1 MKRKRKRNLYHLWFC
16 FAMLL
21 FLAVPFKVKAET
33 ATTPVSISVQYGQT
47 EARTIL
53 NMINEMRTSSTD
65 AWYWKQDDTTK
76 TYCTNLQPLQYD
88 YDLEKT
94 AMQRAAEIAII
105 YSHTRPNNKDTFS
118 AFYENSVYYTYAGEN
133 IAAGY
138 GTADSVND
146 GWREDNELYAG
157 QGHRR
162 NMLNSKFN
170 CVGIGHVYYNGFHYW
185 VENFAY
191 RDKVN
196 TTPVSADN
204 TETTL
209 TIPVATSKISNF
221 NITFDKDEYSLKT
234 GESTSISVS
243 DPTISVFGHWGS
255 RFVFVTDTPD
265 LTIAD
270 STVATL
276 SGTITGISEGDT
288 TISASLYGLT
298 AHQTAAV
305 KVHNCENHWDDGKI
319 TTTPT
324 CTKTGVKQYTCT
336 ICSETKTEEIAAL
349 GHDYSSDWT
358 IDTAAA
364 CETVGSKSHHCTRCD
379 SKKDITEIPA
389 SGHSWN
395 DGAITTEPTCTD
407 EGVKTFTCNSCG
419 KTRTEEVAALGHN
432 YSSDWT
438 IDTAAT
444 CSAIGSKSHHCTR
457 CDSKKDVTEIPASGH
472 SWNDGAITTEP
483 TCTDEGV
490 KTFTC
495 NACGKT
501 RTEAIAALGHNYSS
515 DWTIDTAAVCETVGS
530 KSHHCTRCD
539 SKKDVTEIPASGH
552 SWNDGAITTEPT
564 CTDEGVKTFTC
575 NACGKTRTEA
585 VAALGHNYSSDWTID
600 TAAACET
607 VGSKS
612 HHCTRCDS
620 KKDITEIP
628 ASGKHTWN
636 NGVIT
641 KPATIAEEGVKTY
654 TCTVCGVTRTETIA
668 KLPMPTVTPVP
679 TATPTPAITSAPTVT
694 PTPSVSV
701 GTKITDKKTGNIY
714 KVTSSRSSSQTVAFI
729 GNKVKTSVTI
739 PTTIKIKGA
748 TYKVTEISTNAFK
761 NNRKLKKVVIGQNI
775 VRIGKNAFYGCKK
788 LTSITIKSSRLTL
801 KNIGKNAF
809 KNTSP
814 KATVKVPKKQKV
826 LYNQIL
832 KKRGLNKKAKVK

>member
-276 SGTITGISEGDT
+276 SGSITGISEGDT

-319 TTTPT
+319 TTPPT

-364 CETVGSKSHHCTRCD
+364 
-379 SKKDITEIPA
+379 
-389 SGHSWN
+389 
-395 DGAITTEPTCTD
+395 
-407 EGVKTFTCNSCG
+407 
-419 KTRTEEVAALGHN
+419 
-432 YSSDWT
+432 
-438 IDTAAT
+438 
-444 CSAIGSKSHHCTR
+444 
-457 CDSKKDVTEIPASGH
+457 
-472 SWNDGAITTEP
+472 
-483 TCTDEGV
+483 
-490 KTFTC
+490 
-495 NACGKT
+495 
-501 RTEAIAALGHNYSS
+501 
-515 DWTIDTAAVCETVGS
+515 CETVGS

>member
-276 SGTITGISEGDT
+276 SGSITGISEGDT

-319 TTTPT
+319 TTPPT

-349 GHDYSSDWT
+349 GHD
-358 IDTAAA
+358 
-364 CETVGSKSHHCTRCD
+364 
-379 SKKDITEIPA
+379 
-389 SGHSWN
+389 
-395 DGAITTEPTCTD
+395 
-407 EGVKTFTCNSCG
+407 
-419 KTRTEEVAALGHN
+419 
-432 YSSDWT
+432 
-438 IDTAAT
+438 
-444 CSAIGSKSHHCTR
+444 
-457 CDSKKDVTEIPASGH
+457 
-472 SWNDGAITTEP
+472 
-483 TCTDEGV
+483 
-490 KTFTC
+490 
-495 NACGKT
+495 
-501 RTEAIAALGHNYSS
+501 
-515 DWTIDTAAVCETVGS
+515 
-530 KSHHCTRCD
+530 
-539 SKKDVTEIPASGH
+539 
-552 SWNDGAITTEPT
+552 
-564 CTDEGVKTFTC
+564 
-575 NACGKTRTEA
+575 
-585 VAALGHNYSSDWTID
+585 YSSDWTID

-788 LTSITIKSSRLTL
+788 LTAITIKSSRLTL

>member
-1 MKRKRKRNLYHLWFC
+1 MKRKRNLYHLWFC

-276 SGTITGISEGDT
+276 SGSITGISEGDT

-379 SKKDITEIPA
+379 SKKD
-389 SGHSWN
+389 
-395 DGAITTEPTCTD
+395 
-407 EGVKTFTCNSCG
+407 V
-419 KTRTEEVAALGHN
+419 
-432 YSSDWT
+432 
-438 IDTAAT
+438 
-444 CSAIGSKSHHCTR
+444 
-457 CDSKKDVTEIPASGH
+457 
-472 SWNDGAITTEP
+472 
-483 TCTDEGV
+483 
-490 KTFTC
+490 
-495 NACGKT
+495 
-501 RTEAIAALGHNYSS
+501 
-515 DWTIDTAAVCETVGS
+515 
-530 KSHHCTRCD
+530 
-539 SKKDVTEIPASGH
+539 
-552 SWNDGAITTEPT
+552 
-564 CTDEGVKTFTC
+564 
-575 NACGKTRTEA
+575 
-585 VAALGHNYSSDWTID
+585 
-600 TAAACET
+600 
-607 VGSKS
+607 
-612 HHCTRCDS
+612 
-620 KKDITEIP
+620 TEIP

-636 NGVIT
+636 NGIIT

>member
-276 SGTITGISEGDT
+276 SGSITGISEGDT

-319 TTTPT
+319 TTPPT

-364 CETVGSKSHHCTRCD
+364 
-379 SKKDITEIPA
+379 
-389 SGHSWN
+389 
-395 DGAITTEPTCTD
+395 
-407 EGVKTFTCNSCG
+407 
-419 KTRTEEVAALGHN
+419 
-432 YSSDWT
+432 
-438 IDTAAT
+438 
-444 CSAIGSKSHHCTR
+444 
-457 CDSKKDVTEIPASGH
+457 
-472 SWNDGAITTEP
+472 
-483 TCTDEGV
+483 
-490 KTFTC
+490 
-495 NACGKT
+495 
-501 RTEAIAALGHNYSS
+501 
-515 DWTIDTAAVCETVGS
+515 CETVGS

-600 TAAACET
+600 TAAVCET

-620 KKDITEIP
+620 KIDVTEIP

-668 KLPMPTVTPVP
+668 KLPMPTATPVP

-739 PTTIKIKGA
+739 PATIKIKGA

-761 NNRKLKKVVIGQNI
+761 NSRKLKKVVIGQNI
-775 VRIGKNAFYGCKK
+775 VKIGKNAFYGCKK

-809 KNTSP
+809 KNTIP
-814 KATVKVPKKQKV
+814 KATVKVPKKQKA

-832 KKRGLNKKAKVK
+832 KKRGLNKKAKIK

>member
-221 NITFDKDEYSLKT
+221 HITFDKDEYSLKT

-243 DPTISVFGHWGS
+243 DPAISVFGHWGS

-276 SGTITGISEGDT
+276 SGSITGISEGDT

-319 TTTPT
+319 TTAPT

-389 SGHSWN
+389 SG
-395 DGAITTEPTCTD
+395 
-407 EGVKTFTCNSCG
+407 
-419 KTRTEEVAALGHN
+419 
-432 YSSDWT
+432 
-438 IDTAAT
+438 
-444 CSAIGSKSHHCTR
+444 
-457 CDSKKDVTEIPASGH
+457 
-472 SWNDGAITTEP
+472 
-483 TCTDEGV
+483 
-490 KTFTC
+490 
-495 NACGKT
+495 
-501 RTEAIAALGHNYSS
+501 
-515 DWTIDTAAVCETVGS
+515 
-530 KSHHCTRCD
+530 
-539 SKKDVTEIPASGH
+539 
-552 SWNDGAITTEPT
+552 
-564 CTDEGVKTFTC
+564 
-575 NACGKTRTEA
+575 
-585 VAALGHNYSSDWTID
+585 
-600 TAAACET
+600 
-607 VGSKS
+607 
-612 HHCTRCDS
+612 
-620 KKDITEIP
+620 
-628 ASGKHTWN
+628 KHTWN

-654 TCTVCGVTRTETIA
+654 TCTICGVTRTETIA

-729 GNKVKTSVTI
+729 GNKVKTSVII

-814 KATVKVPKKQKV
+814 KATVKVPKKQKA

>member
-1 MKRKRKRNLYHLWFC
+1 MKRKRNLYHLWFC

-162 NMLNSKFN
+162 NMLSSKFN

-234 GESTSISVS
+234 GESASISVS
-243 DPTISVFGHWGS
+243 DPAISVFGHWGS

-276 SGTITGISEGDT
+276 SGSITGISEGDT

-319 TTTPT
+319 TTPPT

-389 SGHSWN
+389 
-395 DGAITTEPTCTD
+395 P
-407 EGVKTFTCNSCG
+407 
-419 KTRTEEVAALGHN
+419 
-432 YSSDWT
+432 
-438 IDTAAT
+438 
-444 CSAIGSKSHHCTR
+444 
-457 CDSKKDVTEIPASGH
+457 
-472 SWNDGAITTEP
+472 
-483 TCTDEGV
+483 
-490 KTFTC
+490 
-495 NACGKT
+495 
-501 RTEAIAALGHNYSS
+501 
-515 DWTIDTAAVCETVGS
+515 
-530 KSHHCTRCD
+530 
-539 SKKDVTEIPASGH
+539 
-552 SWNDGAITTEPT
+552 
-564 CTDEGVKTFTC
+564 
-575 NACGKTRTEA
+575 
-585 VAALGHNYSSDWTID
+585 
-600 TAAACET
+600 
-607 VGSKS
+607 
-612 HHCTRCDS
+612 
-620 KKDITEIP
+620 
-628 ASGKHTWN
+628 GKHTWN

-729 GNKVKTSVTI
+729 GNKVKTSVII

-814 KATVKVPKKQKV
+814 KATVKVPKKQKA

>member
-243 DPTISVFGHWGS
+243 DPAISVFGHWGS

-276 SGTITGISEGDT
+276 SGSITGISEGDT

-319 TTTPT
+319 TTPPT

-379 SKKDITEIPA
+379 SKKD
-389 SGHSWN
+389 
-395 DGAITTEPTCTD
+395 
-407 EGVKTFTCNSCG
+407 V
-419 KTRTEEVAALGHN
+419 
-432 YSSDWT
+432 
-438 IDTAAT
+438 
-444 CSAIGSKSHHCTR
+444 
-457 CDSKKDVTEIPASGH
+457 
-472 SWNDGAITTEP
+472 
-483 TCTDEGV
+483 
-490 KTFTC
+490 
-495 NACGKT
+495 
-501 RTEAIAALGHNYSS
+501 
-515 DWTIDTAAVCETVGS
+515 
-530 KSHHCTRCD
+530 
-539 SKKDVTEIPASGH
+539 
-552 SWNDGAITTEPT
+552 
-564 CTDEGVKTFTC
+564 
-575 NACGKTRTEA
+575 
-585 VAALGHNYSSDWTID
+585 
-600 TAAACET
+600 
-607 VGSKS
+607 
-612 HHCTRCDS
+612 
-620 KKDITEIP
+620 TEIP

-654 TCTVCGVTRTETIA
+654 TCTICGVTRTETIA

-729 GNKVKTSVTI
+729 GNKVKTSVII

-814 KATVKVPKKQKV
+814 KATVRVPKKQKA

>member
-1 MKRKRKRNLYHLWFC
+1 MKRKRNLYHLWFC
-16 FAMLL
+16 FAVLL

-243 DPTISVFGHWGS
+243 DPAISVFGHWGS

-319 TTTPT
+319 TTPPT

-379 SKKDITEIPA
+379 SKKDVTEIPA
-389 SGHSWN
+389 SGHFWN
-395 DGAITTEPTCTD
+395 DGAITTKPTCTD
-407 EGVKTFTCNSCG
+407 EGVKTFTCNS
-419 KTRTEEVAALGHN
+419 
-432 YSSDWT
+432 
-438 IDTAAT
+438 
-444 CSAIGSKSHHCTR
+444 
-457 CDSKKDVTEIPASGH
+457 
-472 SWNDGAITTEP
+472 
-483 TCTDEGV
+483 
-490 KTFTC
+490 
-495 NACGKT
+495 
-501 RTEAIAALGHNYSS
+501 
-515 DWTIDTAAVCETVGS
+515 
-530 KSHHCTRCD
+530 
-539 SKKDVTEIPASGH
+539 
-552 SWNDGAITTEPT
+552 
-564 CTDEGVKTFTC
+564 
-575 NACGKTRTEA
+575 CGKTRTEA

-600 TAAACET
+600 TAATCSAI
-607 VGSKS
+607 GSKS

-641 KPATIAEEGVKTY
+641 KPATIAEEGIKTY

-668 KLPMPTVTPVP
+668 KLPMPTATPVP

-701 GTKITDKKTGNIY
+701 GTKIVDKKTGSIY
-714 KVTSSRSSSQTVAFI
+714 KVTSSSSSSRTVAFV
-729 GNKVKTSVTI
+729 GNKVKASVTI
-739 PTTIKIKGA
+739 PTSIKIKGA
-748 TYKVTEISTNAFK
+748 TYKVTEISASAFK

-775 VRIGKNAFYGCKK
+775 VKIGKNAFYGCKN

-809 KNTSP
+809 KNTSQ
-814 KATVKVPKKQKV
+814 KATVKVPKKQKA

>member
-1 MKRKRKRNLYHLWFC
+1 MKRKRNLYHLWFC

-243 DPTISVFGHWGS
+243 DPAISVFGHWGS

-276 SGTITGISEGDT
+276 SGSITGISEGDT

-319 TTTPT
+319 TTPPT

-364 CETVGSKSHHCTRCD
+364 
-379 SKKDITEIPA
+379 
-389 SGHSWN
+389 
-395 DGAITTEPTCTD
+395 
-407 EGVKTFTCNSCG
+407 
-419 KTRTEEVAALGHN
+419 
-432 YSSDWT
+432 
-438 IDTAAT
+438 
-444 CSAIGSKSHHCTR
+444 
-457 CDSKKDVTEIPASGH
+457 
-472 SWNDGAITTEP
+472 
-483 TCTDEGV
+483 
-490 KTFTC
+490 
-495 NACGKT
+495 
-501 RTEAIAALGHNYSS
+501 
-515 DWTIDTAAVCETVGS
+515 CETVGS

-714 KVTSSRSSSQTVAFI
+714 KVTSSRPSSQTVAFI

-814 KATVKVPKKQKV
+814 KATVKVPKKQKA

>member
-1 MKRKRKRNLYHLWFC
+1 MKRKRNLYHLWFC

-276 SGTITGISEGDT
+276 SGSITGISEGDT

-349 GHDYSSDWT
+349 GHD
-358 IDTAAA
+358 
-364 CETVGSKSHHCTRCD
+364 
-379 SKKDITEIPA
+379 
-389 SGHSWN
+389 
-395 DGAITTEPTCTD
+395 
-407 EGVKTFTCNSCG
+407 
-419 KTRTEEVAALGHN
+419 
-432 YSSDWT
+432 
-438 IDTAAT
+438 
-444 CSAIGSKSHHCTR
+444 
-457 CDSKKDVTEIPASGH
+457 
-472 SWNDGAITTEP
+472 
-483 TCTDEGV
+483 
-490 KTFTC
+490 
-495 NACGKT
+495 
-501 RTEAIAALGHNYSS
+501 
-515 DWTIDTAAVCETVGS
+515 
-530 KSHHCTRCD
+530 
-539 SKKDVTEIPASGH
+539 
-552 SWNDGAITTEPT
+552 
-564 CTDEGVKTFTC
+564 
-575 NACGKTRTEA
+575 
-585 VAALGHNYSSDWTID
+585 YSSDWTID

-775 VRIGKNAFYGCKK
+775 VRIGKNSFYGCKK

-814 KATVKVPKKQKV
+814 KATVKVPKKQKA

>member
-243 DPTISVFGHWGS
+243 DPAISVFGHWGS

-276 SGTITGISEGDT
+276 SGSITGISEGDT

-319 TTTPT
+319 TTPPT

-364 CETVGSKSHHCTRCD
+364 
-379 SKKDITEIPA
+379 
-389 SGHSWN
+389 
-395 DGAITTEPTCTD
+395 
-407 EGVKTFTCNSCG
+407 
-419 KTRTEEVAALGHN
+419 
-432 YSSDWT
+432 
-438 IDTAAT
+438 
-444 CSAIGSKSHHCTR
+444 
-457 CDSKKDVTEIPASGH
+457 
-472 SWNDGAITTEP
+472 
-483 TCTDEGV
+483 
-490 KTFTC
+490 
-495 NACGKT
+495 
-501 RTEAIAALGHNYSS
+501 
-515 DWTIDTAAVCETVGS
+515 CETVGS

-620 KKDITEIP
+620 KKDVTEIPASGHSWNDGAITTEPTCTDEGVKTFTCNACGKTRTEAVAALGHNYSSDWTIDTAAVCETVGSKSHHCTRCDSKKDVTEIP

-788 LTSITIKSSRLTL
+788 LTAITIKSSRLTL

>member
-1 MKRKRKRNLYHLWFC
+1 MKRKRNLYHLWFC

-234 GESTSISVS
+234 GESASISVS
-243 DPTISVFGHWGS
+243 DPAISVFGHWGS

-276 SGTITGISEGDT
+276 SGSITGISEGDT

-319 TTTPT
+319 TTAPT

-379 SKKDITEIPA
+379 SK
-389 SGHSWN
+389 
-395 DGAITTEPTCTD
+395 
-407 EGVKTFTCNSCG
+407 
-419 KTRTEEVAALGHN
+419 
-432 YSSDWT
+432 
-438 IDTAAT
+438 ID
-444 CSAIGSKSHHCTR
+444 
-457 CDSKKDVTEIPASGH
+457 V
-472 SWNDGAITTEP
+472 
-483 TCTDEGV
+483 
-490 KTFTC
+490 
-495 NACGKT
+495 
-501 RTEAIAALGHNYSS
+501 
-515 DWTIDTAAVCETVGS
+515 
-530 KSHHCTRCD
+530 
-539 SKKDVTEIPASGH
+539 
-552 SWNDGAITTEPT
+552 
-564 CTDEGVKTFTC
+564 
-575 NACGKTRTEA
+575 
-585 VAALGHNYSSDWTID
+585 
-600 TAAACET
+600 
-607 VGSKS
+607 
-612 HHCTRCDS
+612 
-620 KKDITEIP
+620 TEIP

-636 NGVIT
+636 NGIIT

-814 KATVKVPKKQKV
+814 KATVKVPKKQKA

>member
-1 MKRKRKRNLYHLWFC
+1 MKRKRNLYHLWIC

-21 FLAVPFKVKAET
+21 FLAVPFNVKAAT

-53 NMINEMRTSSTD
+53 DMINEMRTSSTD

-243 DPTISVFGHWGS
+243 DPAISVFGHWGS

-319 TTTPT
+319 TTPPT

-379 SKKDITEIPA
+379 
-389 SGHSWN
+389 
-395 DGAITTEPTCTD
+395 
-407 EGVKTFTCNSCG
+407 
-419 KTRTEEVAALGHN
+419 R
-432 YSSDWT
+432 
-438 IDTAAT
+438 
-444 CSAIGSKSHHCTR
+444 
-457 CDSKKDVTEIPASGH
+457 
-472 SWNDGAITTEP
+472 
-483 TCTDEGV
+483 
-490 KTFTC
+490 
-495 NACGKT
+495 
-501 RTEAIAALGHNYSS
+501 
-515 DWTIDTAAVCETVGS
+515 
-530 KSHHCTRCD
+530 
-539 SKKDVTEIPASGH
+539 KKDVTEIPASGH

-620 KKDITEIP
+620 KKDVTEIPASGHFWNDGAITTKPTCTDEGVKTFTCNSCGKTRTEAVAALGHNYSSDWTIDTAATCSAIGSKSHHCTRCDSKKDITEIP

-641 KPATIAEEGVKTY
+641 KPATIAEEGIKTY

-668 KLPMPTVTPVP
+668 KLPMPTATPVP

-701 GTKITDKKTGNIY
+701 GTKIVDKKTGSIY
-714 KVTSSRSSSQTVAFI
+714 KITSSSSSSRTVAFV
-729 GNKVKTSVTI
+729 GNKVKASVTI
-739 PTTIKIKGA
+739 PTSIKIKGA
-748 TYKVTEISTNAFK
+748 TYKVTEISASAFK

-775 VRIGKNAFYGCKK
+775 VKIGKNAFYGCKN

-809 KNTSP
+809 KNTSQ
-814 KATVKVPKKQKV
+814 KATVKVPKKQKA

>member
-243 DPTISVFGHWGS
+243 DPAISVFGHWGS

-276 SGTITGISEGDT
+276 SGSITGISEGDT

-319 TTTPT
+319 TTPPT

-379 SKKDITEIPA
+379 SK
-389 SGHSWN
+389 
-395 DGAITTEPTCTD
+395 
-407 EGVKTFTCNSCG
+407 
-419 KTRTEEVAALGHN
+419 
-432 YSSDWT
+432 
-438 IDTAAT
+438 ID
-444 CSAIGSKSHHCTR
+444 
-457 CDSKKDVTEIPASGH
+457 V
-472 SWNDGAITTEP
+472 
-483 TCTDEGV
+483 
-490 KTFTC
+490 
-495 NACGKT
+495 
-501 RTEAIAALGHNYSS
+501 
-515 DWTIDTAAVCETVGS
+515 
-530 KSHHCTRCD
+530 
-539 SKKDVTEIPASGH
+539 
-552 SWNDGAITTEPT
+552 
-564 CTDEGVKTFTC
+564 
-575 NACGKTRTEA
+575 
-585 VAALGHNYSSDWTID
+585 
-600 TAAACET
+600 
-607 VGSKS
+607 
-612 HHCTRCDS
+612 
-620 KKDITEIP
+620 TEIP

-641 KPATIAEEGVKTY
+641 KPATIAKEGVKTY

-814 KATVKVPKKQKV
+814 KATVKVPKKQKA

>member
-1 MKRKRKRNLYHLWFC
+1 MKRKRNLYHLWFC

-276 SGTITGISEGDT
+276 SGSITGISEGDT

-319 TTTPT
+319 TTPPT

-364 CETVGSKSHHCTRCD
+364 
-379 SKKDITEIPA
+379 
-389 SGHSWN
+389 
-395 DGAITTEPTCTD
+395 
-407 EGVKTFTCNSCG
+407 
-419 KTRTEEVAALGHN
+419 
-432 YSSDWT
+432 
-438 IDTAAT
+438 
-444 CSAIGSKSHHCTR
+444 
-457 CDSKKDVTEIPASGH
+457 
-472 SWNDGAITTEP
+472 
-483 TCTDEGV
+483 
-490 KTFTC
+490 
-495 NACGKT
+495 
-501 RTEAIAALGHNYSS
+501 
-515 DWTIDTAAVCETVGS
+515 CETVGS

-600 TAAACET
+600 TAAVCET

-620 KKDITEIP
+620 KKDVTEIP

-788 LTSITIKSSRLTL
+788 LTAITIKSSRLTL

>member
-1 MKRKRKRNLYHLWFC
+1 MKRKRNLYHLWFC

-379 SKKDITEIPA
+379 SKKD
-389 SGHSWN
+389 
-395 DGAITTEPTCTD
+395 
-407 EGVKTFTCNSCG
+407 V
-419 KTRTEEVAALGHN
+419 
-432 YSSDWT
+432 
-438 IDTAAT
+438 
-444 CSAIGSKSHHCTR
+444 
-457 CDSKKDVTEIPASGH
+457 
-472 SWNDGAITTEP
+472 
-483 TCTDEGV
+483 
-490 KTFTC
+490 
-495 NACGKT
+495 
-501 RTEAIAALGHNYSS
+501 
-515 DWTIDTAAVCETVGS
+515 
-530 KSHHCTRCD
+530 
-539 SKKDVTEIPASGH
+539 
-552 SWNDGAITTEPT
+552 
-564 CTDEGVKTFTC
+564 
-575 NACGKTRTEA
+575 
-585 VAALGHNYSSDWTID
+585 
-600 TAAACET
+600 
-607 VGSKS
+607 
-612 HHCTRCDS
+612 
-620 KKDITEIP
+620 TEIP

-636 NGVIT
+636 NGIIT

-775 VRIGKNAFYGCKK
+775 ARIGKNAFYGCKK

-814 KATVKVPKKQKV
+814 KATVKVPKKQKA

>member
-1 MKRKRKRNLYHLWFC
+1 MKRKRNLYHLWFC

-243 DPTISVFGHWGS
+243 DPAISVFGHWGS

-276 SGTITGISEGDT
+276 SGSITGISEGDT

-319 TTTPT
+319 TTPPT

-349 GHDYSSDWT
+349 DHD
-358 IDTAAA
+358 
-364 CETVGSKSHHCTRCD
+364 
-379 SKKDITEIPA
+379 
-389 SGHSWN
+389 
-395 DGAITTEPTCTD
+395 
-407 EGVKTFTCNSCG
+407 
-419 KTRTEEVAALGHN
+419 
-432 YSSDWT
+432 
-438 IDTAAT
+438 
-444 CSAIGSKSHHCTR
+444 
-457 CDSKKDVTEIPASGH
+457 
-472 SWNDGAITTEP
+472 
-483 TCTDEGV
+483 
-490 KTFTC
+490 
-495 NACGKT
+495 
-501 RTEAIAALGHNYSS
+501 
-515 DWTIDTAAVCETVGS
+515 
-530 KSHHCTRCD
+530 
-539 SKKDVTEIPASGH
+539 
-552 SWNDGAITTEPT
+552 
-564 CTDEGVKTFTC
+564 
-575 NACGKTRTEA
+575 
-585 VAALGHNYSSDWTID
+585 YSSDWTID

-636 NGVIT
+636 NGIIT

-739 PTTIKIKGA
+739 PATIKIKGA

-775 VRIGKNAFYGCKK
+775 VKIGKNAFYGCKK

>member
-276 SGTITGISEGDT
+276 SGSITGISEGDT

-319 TTTPT
+319 TTPPT

-389 SGHSWN
+389 SG
-395 DGAITTEPTCTD
+395 
-407 EGVKTFTCNSCG
+407 
-419 KTRTEEVAALGHN
+419 
-432 YSSDWT
+432 
-438 IDTAAT
+438 
-444 CSAIGSKSHHCTR
+444 
-457 CDSKKDVTEIPASGH
+457 
-472 SWNDGAITTEP
+472 
-483 TCTDEGV
+483 
-490 KTFTC
+490 
-495 NACGKT
+495 
-501 RTEAIAALGHNYSS
+501 
-515 DWTIDTAAVCETVGS
+515 
-530 KSHHCTRCD
+530 
-539 SKKDVTEIPASGH
+539 
-552 SWNDGAITTEPT
+552 
-564 CTDEGVKTFTC
+564 
-575 NACGKTRTEA
+575 
-585 VAALGHNYSSDWTID
+585 
-600 TAAACET
+600 
-607 VGSKS
+607 
-612 HHCTRCDS
+612 
-620 KKDITEIP
+620 
-628 ASGKHTWN
+628 KHTWN

-641 KPATIAEEGVKTY
+641 KPATIAKEGVKTY

-814 KATVKVPKKQKV
+814 KATVKVPKKQKA

>member
-1 MKRKRKRNLYHLWFC
+1 MKRKRNLYHLWFC

-319 TTTPT
+319 TTPPT

-389 SGHSWN
+389 
-395 DGAITTEPTCTD
+395 P
-407 EGVKTFTCNSCG
+407 
-419 KTRTEEVAALGHN
+419 
-432 YSSDWT
+432 
-438 IDTAAT
+438 
-444 CSAIGSKSHHCTR
+444 
-457 CDSKKDVTEIPASGH
+457 
-472 SWNDGAITTEP
+472 
-483 TCTDEGV
+483 
-490 KTFTC
+490 
-495 NACGKT
+495 
-501 RTEAIAALGHNYSS
+501 
-515 DWTIDTAAVCETVGS
+515 
-530 KSHHCTRCD
+530 
-539 SKKDVTEIPASGH
+539 
-552 SWNDGAITTEPT
+552 
-564 CTDEGVKTFTC
+564 
-575 NACGKTRTEA
+575 
-585 VAALGHNYSSDWTID
+585 
-600 TAAACET
+600 
-607 VGSKS
+607 
-612 HHCTRCDS
+612 
-620 KKDITEIP
+620 
-628 ASGKHTWN
+628 GKHTWN

-729 GNKVKTSVTI
+729 GNKVKTSVII

-814 KATVKVPKKQKV
+814 KATVKVPKKQKA

>member
-1 MKRKRKRNLYHLWFC
+1 MKRKRNLYHLWFC
-16 FAMLL
+16 FAVLL

-305 KVHNCENHWDDGKI
+305 KVHNCENHWNDGKI
-319 TTTPT
+319 TTPPT

-389 SGHSWN
+389 SG
-395 DGAITTEPTCTD
+395 
-407 EGVKTFTCNSCG
+407 
-419 KTRTEEVAALGHN
+419 
-432 YSSDWT
+432 
-438 IDTAAT
+438 
-444 CSAIGSKSHHCTR
+444 
-457 CDSKKDVTEIPASGH
+457 
-472 SWNDGAITTEP
+472 
-483 TCTDEGV
+483 
-490 KTFTC
+490 
-495 NACGKT
+495 
-501 RTEAIAALGHNYSS
+501 
-515 DWTIDTAAVCETVGS
+515 
-530 KSHHCTRCD
+530 
-539 SKKDVTEIPASGH
+539 
-552 SWNDGAITTEPT
+552 
-564 CTDEGVKTFTC
+564 
-575 NACGKTRTEA
+575 
-585 VAALGHNYSSDWTID
+585 
-600 TAAACET
+600 
-607 VGSKS
+607 
-612 HHCTRCDS
+612 
-620 KKDITEIP
+620 
-628 ASGKHTWN
+628 KHTWN

-641 KPATIAEEGVKTY
+641 KPATIAEKGVKTY

>member
-1 MKRKRKRNLYHLWFC
+1 MKRKRNLYHLWFC

-234 GESTSISVS
+234 GESASISVS
-243 DPTISVFGHWGS
+243 DPAISVFGHWGS

-319 TTTPT
+319 TTPPT

-389 SGHSWN
+389 
-395 DGAITTEPTCTD
+395 P
-407 EGVKTFTCNSCG
+407 
-419 KTRTEEVAALGHN
+419 
-432 YSSDWT
+432 
-438 IDTAAT
+438 
-444 CSAIGSKSHHCTR
+444 
-457 CDSKKDVTEIPASGH
+457 
-472 SWNDGAITTEP
+472 
-483 TCTDEGV
+483 
-490 KTFTC
+490 
-495 NACGKT
+495 
-501 RTEAIAALGHNYSS
+501 
-515 DWTIDTAAVCETVGS
+515 
-530 KSHHCTRCD
+530 
-539 SKKDVTEIPASGH
+539 
-552 SWNDGAITTEPT
+552 
-564 CTDEGVKTFTC
+564 
-575 NACGKTRTEA
+575 
-585 VAALGHNYSSDWTID
+585 
-600 TAAACET
+600 
-607 VGSKS
+607 
-612 HHCTRCDS
+612 
-620 KKDITEIP
+620 
-628 ASGKHTWN
+628 GKHTWN

-729 GNKVKTSVTI
+729 GNKVKTSVII

-775 VRIGKNAFYGCKK
+775 VRIGKNSFYGCKK

>member
-276 SGTITGISEGDT
+276 SGSITGISEGDT

-319 TTTPT
+319 TTPPT

-364 CETVGSKSHHCTRCD
+364 
-379 SKKDITEIPA
+379 
-389 SGHSWN
+389 
-395 DGAITTEPTCTD
+395 
-407 EGVKTFTCNSCG
+407 
-419 KTRTEEVAALGHN
+419 
-432 YSSDWT
+432 
-438 IDTAAT
+438 
-444 CSAIGSKSHHCTR
+444 
-457 CDSKKDVTEIPASGH
+457 
-472 SWNDGAITTEP
+472 
-483 TCTDEGV
+483 
-490 KTFTC
+490 
-495 NACGKT
+495 
-501 RTEAIAALGHNYSS
+501 
-515 DWTIDTAAVCETVGS
+515 CETVGS

-620 KKDITEIP
+620 KIDVTEIPASGHSWNDGAITTEPTCTDEGVKTFTCNACGKTRTEAVAALGHNYSSDWTIDTAAACETVGSKSHHCTRCDSKKDVTEIP

-654 TCTVCGVTRTETIA
+654 TCTICGVTRTETIA

-729 GNKVKTSVTI
+729 GNKVKTSVII

-814 KATVKVPKKQKV
+814 KATVKVPKKQKA

-832 KKRGLNKKAKVK
+832 KKRGLNNMATVK

>member
-1 MKRKRKRNLYHLWFC
+1 MKRKRNLYHLWFC
-16 FAMLL
+16 FAVLL

-138 GTADSVND
+138 GTADSVNN

-221 NITFDKDEYSLKT
+221 NIAFDKDEYSLKT

-389 SGHSWN
+389 SG
-395 DGAITTEPTCTD
+395 
-407 EGVKTFTCNSCG
+407 
-419 KTRTEEVAALGHN
+419 
-432 YSSDWT
+432 
-438 IDTAAT
+438 
-444 CSAIGSKSHHCTR
+444 
-457 CDSKKDVTEIPASGH
+457 
-472 SWNDGAITTEP
+472 
-483 TCTDEGV
+483 
-490 KTFTC
+490 
-495 NACGKT
+495 
-501 RTEAIAALGHNYSS
+501 
-515 DWTIDTAAVCETVGS
+515 
-530 KSHHCTRCD
+530 
-539 SKKDVTEIPASGH
+539 
-552 SWNDGAITTEPT
+552 
-564 CTDEGVKTFTC
+564 
-575 NACGKTRTEA
+575 
-585 VAALGHNYSSDWTID
+585 
-600 TAAACET
+600 
-607 VGSKS
+607 
-612 HHCTRCDS
+612 
-620 KKDITEIP
+620 
-628 ASGKHTWN
+628 KHTWT

-668 KLPMPTVTPVP
+668 KLPMPTATPVP
-679 TATPTPAITSAPTVT
+679 TATPTPAITSAPTVI

-714 KVTSSRSSSQTVAFI
+714 KVTSSRSSSRTVAFI
-729 GNKVKTSVTI
+729 GNKAKTSVTI
-739 PTTIKIKGA
+739 PTTIKIKDA

-775 VRIGKNAFYGCKK
+775 VKIGKNAFYGCKK

-814 KATVKVPKKQKV
+814 KATVKVPKKQKA

>member
-33 ATTPVSISVQYGQT
+33 TTTPVSISVQYGQT

-243 DPTISVFGHWGS
+243 DPAIFVFGHWGS

-276 SGTITGISEGDT
+276 SG
-288 TISASLYGLT
+288 
-298 AHQTAAV
+298 
-305 KVHNCENHWDDGKI
+305 
-319 TTTPT
+319 
-324 CTKTGVKQYTCT
+324 
-336 ICSETKTEEIAAL
+336 
-349 GHDYSSDWT
+349 
-358 IDTAAA
+358 
-364 CETVGSKSHHCTRCD
+364 
-379 SKKDITEIPA
+379 
-389 SGHSWN
+389 
-395 DGAITTEPTCTD
+395 
-407 EGVKTFTCNSCG
+407 
-419 KTRTEEVAALGHN
+419 
-432 YSSDWT
+432 
-438 IDTAAT
+438 
-444 CSAIGSKSHHCTR
+444 
-457 CDSKKDVTEIPASGH
+457 
-472 SWNDGAITTEP
+472 
-483 TCTDEGV
+483 
-490 KTFTC
+490 
-495 NACGKT
+495 
-501 RTEAIAALGHNYSS
+501 
-515 DWTIDTAAVCETVGS
+515 
-530 KSHHCTRCD
+530 
-539 SKKDVTEIPASGH
+539 
-552 SWNDGAITTEPT
+552 
-564 CTDEGVKTFTC
+564 
-575 NACGKTRTEA
+575 
-585 VAALGHNYSSDWTID
+585 
-600 TAAACET
+600 
-607 VGSKS
+607 
-612 HHCTRCDS
+612 
-620 KKDITEIP
+620 
-628 ASGKHTWN
+628 
-636 NGVIT
+636 
-641 KPATIAEEGVKTY
+641 
-654 TCTVCGVTRTETIA
+654 
-668 KLPMPTVTPVP
+668 
-679 TATPTPAITSAPTVT
+679 
-694 PTPSVSV
+694 
-701 GTKITDKKTGNIY
+701 
-714 KVTSSRSSSQTVAFI
+714 
-729 GNKVKTSVTI
+729 
-739 PTTIKIKGA
+739 
-748 TYKVTEISTNAFK
+748 
-761 NNRKLKKVVIGQNI
+761 
-775 VRIGKNAFYGCKK
+775 
-788 LTSITIKSSRLTL
+788 SIT
-801 KNIGKNAF
+801 
-809 KNTSP
+809 
-814 KATVKVPKKQKV
+814 
-826 LYNQIL
+826 
-832 KKRGLNKKAKVK
+832 

>member
-1 MKRKRKRNLYHLWFC
+1 MKRKRNLYHLWFC

-243 DPTISVFGHWGS
+243 DPAISVFGHWGS

-298 AHQTAAV
+298 AHHTAAV

-319 TTTPT
+319 TTAPT

-349 GHDYSSDWT
+349 GHD
-358 IDTAAA
+358 
-364 CETVGSKSHHCTRCD
+364 
-379 SKKDITEIPA
+379 
-389 SGHSWN
+389 
-395 DGAITTEPTCTD
+395 
-407 EGVKTFTCNSCG
+407 
-419 KTRTEEVAALGHN
+419 
-432 YSSDWT
+432 
-438 IDTAAT
+438 
-444 CSAIGSKSHHCTR
+444 
-457 CDSKKDVTEIPASGH
+457 
-472 SWNDGAITTEP
+472 
-483 TCTDEGV
+483 
-490 KTFTC
+490 
-495 NACGKT
+495 
-501 RTEAIAALGHNYSS
+501 
-515 DWTIDTAAVCETVGS
+515 
-530 KSHHCTRCD
+530 
-539 SKKDVTEIPASGH
+539 
-552 SWNDGAITTEPT
+552 
-564 CTDEGVKTFTC
+564 
-575 NACGKTRTEA
+575 
-585 VAALGHNYSSDWTID
+585 YSSDWTID

-814 KATVKVPKKQKV
+814 KATVKVPKKQKA

>member
-1 MKRKRKRNLYHLWFC
+1 MKRKRNLYHLWFC
-16 FAMLL
+16 FAVLL

-243 DPTISVFGHWGS
+243 DPSISVFGHWGS

-419 KTRTEEVAALGHN
+419 KTRTEEAAALGHN

-444 CSAIGSKSHHCTR
+444 CSAI
-457 CDSKKDVTEIPASGH
+457 
-472 SWNDGAITTEP
+472 
-483 TCTDEGV
+483 
-490 KTFTC
+490 
-495 NACGKT
+495 
-501 RTEAIAALGHNYSS
+501 
-515 DWTIDTAAVCETVGS
+515 
-530 KSHHCTRCD
+530 
-539 SKKDVTEIPASGH
+539 
-552 SWNDGAITTEPT
+552 
-564 CTDEGVKTFTC
+564 
-575 NACGKTRTEA
+575 
-585 VAALGHNYSSDWTID
+585 
-600 TAAACET
+600 
-607 VGSKS
+607 GSKS

-668 KLPMPTVTPVP
+668 KLPMPTATPVP

-714 KVTSSRSSSQTVAFI
+714 KVTSSRSSSRTVAFI

-739 PTTIKIKGA
+739 PTTIKIKDA

-775 VRIGKNAFYGCKK
+775 VKIGKNAFYGCQK

-814 KATVKVPKKQKV
+814 KATVKVPKKQKA

>member
-243 DPTISVFGHWGS
+243 DPAISVFGHWGS

-276 SGTITGISEGDT
+276 SGSITGISEGDT

-319 TTTPT
+319 TTPPT

-364 CETVGSKSHHCTRCD
+364 
-379 SKKDITEIPA
+379 
-389 SGHSWN
+389 
-395 DGAITTEPTCTD
+395 
-407 EGVKTFTCNSCG
+407 
-419 KTRTEEVAALGHN
+419 
-432 YSSDWT
+432 
-438 IDTAAT
+438 
-444 CSAIGSKSHHCTR
+444 
-457 CDSKKDVTEIPASGH
+457 
-472 SWNDGAITTEP
+472 
-483 TCTDEGV
+483 
-490 KTFTC
+490 
-495 NACGKT
+495 
-501 RTEAIAALGHNYSS
+501 
-515 DWTIDTAAVCETVGS
+515 CETVGS

-620 KKDITEIP
+620 KKDVTEIP

-729 GNKVKTSVTI
+729 GNKVKTSVII

-814 KATVKVPKKQKV
+814 KATVKVPKKQKA

>member
-1 MKRKRKRNLYHLWFC
+1 MKRKRNLYHLWFC

-234 GESTSISVS
+234 GESASISVS
-243 DPTISVFGHWGS
+243 DPAISVFGHWGS

-319 TTTPT
+319 TTPPT

-389 SGHSWN
+389 
-395 DGAITTEPTCTD
+395 P
-407 EGVKTFTCNSCG
+407 
-419 KTRTEEVAALGHN
+419 
-432 YSSDWT
+432 
-438 IDTAAT
+438 
-444 CSAIGSKSHHCTR
+444 
-457 CDSKKDVTEIPASGH
+457 
-472 SWNDGAITTEP
+472 
-483 TCTDEGV
+483 
-490 KTFTC
+490 
-495 NACGKT
+495 
-501 RTEAIAALGHNYSS
+501 
-515 DWTIDTAAVCETVGS
+515 
-530 KSHHCTRCD
+530 
-539 SKKDVTEIPASGH
+539 
-552 SWNDGAITTEPT
+552 
-564 CTDEGVKTFTC
+564 
-575 NACGKTRTEA
+575 
-585 VAALGHNYSSDWTID
+585 
-600 TAAACET
+600 
-607 VGSKS
+607 
-612 HHCTRCDS
+612 
-620 KKDITEIP
+620 
-628 ASGKHTWN
+628 GKHTWN

-814 KATVKVPKKQKV
+814 KATVKVPK
-826 LYNQIL
+826 
-832 KKRGLNKKAKVK
+832 

>member
-1 MKRKRKRNLYHLWFC
+1 MKRKRNLYHLWFC
-16 FAMLL
+16 FAVLL

-243 DPTISVFGHWGS
+243 DPSISVFGHWGS

-389 SGHSWN
+389 SG
-395 DGAITTEPTCTD
+395 
-407 EGVKTFTCNSCG
+407 
-419 KTRTEEVAALGHN
+419 
-432 YSSDWT
+432 
-438 IDTAAT
+438 
-444 CSAIGSKSHHCTR
+444 
-457 CDSKKDVTEIPASGH
+457 
-472 SWNDGAITTEP
+472 
-483 TCTDEGV
+483 
-490 KTFTC
+490 
-495 NACGKT
+495 
-501 RTEAIAALGHNYSS
+501 
-515 DWTIDTAAVCETVGS
+515 
-530 KSHHCTRCD
+530 
-539 SKKDVTEIPASGH
+539 
-552 SWNDGAITTEPT
+552 
-564 CTDEGVKTFTC
+564 
-575 NACGKTRTEA
+575 
-585 VAALGHNYSSDWTID
+585 
-600 TAAACET
+600 
-607 VGSKS
+607 
-612 HHCTRCDS
+612 
-620 KKDITEIP
+620 
-628 ASGKHTWN
+628 KHTWN

-668 KLPMPTVTPVP
+668 KLPMPTATPVP
-679 TATPTPAITSAPTVT
+679 TATPTPAITSAPTVI

-714 KVTSSRSSSQTVAFI
+714 KVTSSRSSSRTVAFI

-739 PTTIKIKGA
+739 PTTIKIKDA

-775 VRIGKNAFYGCKK
+775 VKIGKNAFYGCQK

-814 KATVKVPKKQKV
+814 KATVKVPKKQKA

>member
-1 MKRKRKRNLYHLWFC
+1 MKRKRNLYHLWIC

-21 FLAVPFKVKAET
+21 FLAVPFNVKAAT

-53 NMINEMRTSSTD
+53 DMINEMRTSSTD

-133 IAAGY
+133 IAVGY

-243 DPTISVFGHWGS
+243 DPAISVFGHWGS

-319 TTTPT
+319 TTPPT

-379 SKKDITEIPA
+379 
-389 SGHSWN
+389 
-395 DGAITTEPTCTD
+395 
-407 EGVKTFTCNSCG
+407 
-419 KTRTEEVAALGHN
+419 R
-432 YSSDWT
+432 
-438 IDTAAT
+438 
-444 CSAIGSKSHHCTR
+444 
-457 CDSKKDVTEIPASGH
+457 
-472 SWNDGAITTEP
+472 
-483 TCTDEGV
+483 
-490 KTFTC
+490 
-495 NACGKT
+495 
-501 RTEAIAALGHNYSS
+501 
-515 DWTIDTAAVCETVGS
+515 
-530 KSHHCTRCD
+530 
-539 SKKDVTEIPASGH
+539 KKDVTEIPASGH

-612 HHCTRCDS
+612 HHCTRCDRKKDVTEIPASGHFWNDGAITTKPTCTDEGVKTFTCNSCGKTRTEAVAALGHNYSSDWTIDTAATCSAIGSKSHHCTRCDS

-641 KPATIAEEGVKTY
+641 KPATIAEEGIKTY

-668 KLPMPTVTPVP
+668 KLPMPTATPVP

-701 GTKITDKKTGNIY
+701 GTKIVDKKTGSIY
-714 KVTSSRSSSQTVAFI
+714 KVTSSSSSSRTVAFV
-729 GNKVKTSVTI
+729 GNKVKASVTI
-739 PTTIKIKGA
+739 PTSIKIKGA
-748 TYKVTEISTNAFK
+748 TYKVTEISASAFK

-775 VRIGKNAFYGCKK
+775 VKIGKNAFYGCKN

-809 KNTSP
+809 KNTSQ
-814 KATVKVPKKQKV
+814 KATVKVPKKQKA

>member
-1 MKRKRKRNLYHLWFC
+1 MKRKRNLYHLWFC

-133 IAAGY
+133 IAVGY

-319 TTTPT
+319 TTPPT

-389 SGHSWN
+389 
-395 DGAITTEPTCTD
+395 P
-407 EGVKTFTCNSCG
+407 
-419 KTRTEEVAALGHN
+419 
-432 YSSDWT
+432 
-438 IDTAAT
+438 
-444 CSAIGSKSHHCTR
+444 
-457 CDSKKDVTEIPASGH
+457 
-472 SWNDGAITTEP
+472 
-483 TCTDEGV
+483 
-490 KTFTC
+490 
-495 NACGKT
+495 
-501 RTEAIAALGHNYSS
+501 
-515 DWTIDTAAVCETVGS
+515 
-530 KSHHCTRCD
+530 
-539 SKKDVTEIPASGH
+539 
-552 SWNDGAITTEPT
+552 
-564 CTDEGVKTFTC
+564 
-575 NACGKTRTEA
+575 
-585 VAALGHNYSSDWTID
+585 
-600 TAAACET
+600 
-607 VGSKS
+607 
-612 HHCTRCDS
+612 
-620 KKDITEIP
+620 
-628 ASGKHTWN
+628 GKHTWN

-729 GNKVKTSVTI
+729 GNKVKTSVII

-775 VRIGKNAFYGCKK
+775 VRIGKNSFYGCKK

>member
-118 AFYENSVYYTYAGEN
+118 AFYEKSVYYTYAGEN

-243 DPTISVFGHWGS
+243 DPAISVFGHWGS

-276 SGTITGISEGDT
+276 SGSITGISEGDT

-305 KVHNCENHWDDGKI
+305 KVHNCENHWNDGKI
-319 TTTPT
+319 TTPPT

-358 IDTAAA
+358 IDTAA
-364 CETVGSKSHHCTRCD
+364 T
-379 SKKDITEIPA
+379 
-389 SGHSWN
+389 
-395 DGAITTEPTCTD
+395 
-407 EGVKTFTCNSCG
+407 
-419 KTRTEEVAALGHN
+419 
-432 YSSDWT
+432 
-438 IDTAAT
+438 
-444 CSAIGSKSHHCTR
+444 
-457 CDSKKDVTEIPASGH
+457 
-472 SWNDGAITTEP
+472 
-483 TCTDEGV
+483 
-490 KTFTC
+490 
-495 NACGKT
+495 
-501 RTEAIAALGHNYSS
+501 
-515 DWTIDTAAVCETVGS
+515 CETVGS

-620 KKDITEIP
+620 KIDVTEIP

-739 PTTIKIKGA
+739 PATIKIKGA

-761 NNRKLKKVVIGQNI
+761 NSRKLKKVVIGQNI
-775 VRIGKNAFYGCKK
+775 VKIGKNAFYGCKK

-814 KATVKVPKKQKV
+814 KATVKVPKKQKA

>member
-1 MKRKRKRNLYHLWFC
+1 MKRKRNLYHLWFC

-319 TTTPT
+319 TTPPT

-379 SKKDITEIPA
+379 SKKD
-389 SGHSWN
+389 
-395 DGAITTEPTCTD
+395 
-407 EGVKTFTCNSCG
+407 V
-419 KTRTEEVAALGHN
+419 
-432 YSSDWT
+432 
-438 IDTAAT
+438 
-444 CSAIGSKSHHCTR
+444 
-457 CDSKKDVTEIPASGH
+457 
-472 SWNDGAITTEP
+472 
-483 TCTDEGV
+483 
-490 KTFTC
+490 
-495 NACGKT
+495 
-501 RTEAIAALGHNYSS
+501 
-515 DWTIDTAAVCETVGS
+515 
-530 KSHHCTRCD
+530 
-539 SKKDVTEIPASGH
+539 
-552 SWNDGAITTEPT
+552 
-564 CTDEGVKTFTC
+564 
-575 NACGKTRTEA
+575 
-585 VAALGHNYSSDWTID
+585 
-600 TAAACET
+600 
-607 VGSKS
+607 
-612 HHCTRCDS
+612 
-620 KKDITEIP
+620 TEIP

>member
-1 MKRKRKRNLYHLWFC
+1 MKRKRNLYHLWIC

-21 FLAVPFKVKAET
+21 FLAVPFNVKAAT

-53 NMINEMRTSSTD
+53 DMINEMRTSSTD

-243 DPTISVFGHWGS
+243 DPAISVFGHWGS

-319 TTTPT
+319 TTPPT

-379 SKKDITEIPA
+379 NKKDVTEIPA

-419 KTRTEEVAALGHN
+419 KTRTEAVAALGHN

-444 CSAIGSKSHHCTR
+444 CSAI
-457 CDSKKDVTEIPASGH
+457 
-472 SWNDGAITTEP
+472 
-483 TCTDEGV
+483 
-490 KTFTC
+490 
-495 NACGKT
+495 
-501 RTEAIAALGHNYSS
+501 
-515 DWTIDTAAVCETVGS
+515 
-530 KSHHCTRCD
+530 
-539 SKKDVTEIPASGH
+539 
-552 SWNDGAITTEPT
+552 
-564 CTDEGVKTFTC
+564 
-575 NACGKTRTEA
+575 
-585 VAALGHNYSSDWTID
+585 
-600 TAAACET
+600 
-607 VGSKS
+607 GSKS

-641 KPATIAEEGVKTY
+641 KPATIAEEGIKTY

-668 KLPMPTVTPVP
+668 KLPMPTATPVP
-679 TATPTPAITSAPTVT
+679 TATPTPAITSVPTAT

-701 GTKITDKKTGNIY
+701 GTKIVDKKTGSIY
-714 KVTSSRSSSQTVAFI
+714 KVTSSSSSSRTVAFV
-729 GNKVKTSVTI
+729 GNKVKASVTI
-739 PTTIKIKGA
+739 PTSIKIKGA
-748 TYKVTEISTNAFK
+748 TYKVTEISASAFK

-775 VRIGKNAFYGCKK
+775 VKIGKNAFYGCKN

-809 KNTSP
+809 KNTSQ
-814 KATVKVPKKQKV
+814 KATVKVPKKQKA

>member
-1 MKRKRKRNLYHLWFC
+1 MKRKRNLYHLWFC

-243 DPTISVFGHWGS
+243 DPAISVFGHWGS

-276 SGTITGISEGDT
+276 SGSITGISEGDT

-305 KVHNCENHWDDGKI
+305 KVHNCENHWNDGKI
-319 TTTPT
+319 TTPPT

-349 GHDYSSDWT
+349 GHD
-358 IDTAAA
+358 
-364 CETVGSKSHHCTRCD
+364 
-379 SKKDITEIPA
+379 
-389 SGHSWN
+389 
-395 DGAITTEPTCTD
+395 
-407 EGVKTFTCNSCG
+407 
-419 KTRTEEVAALGHN
+419 
-432 YSSDWT
+432 
-438 IDTAAT
+438 
-444 CSAIGSKSHHCTR
+444 
-457 CDSKKDVTEIPASGH
+457 
-472 SWNDGAITTEP
+472 
-483 TCTDEGV
+483 
-490 KTFTC
+490 
-495 NACGKT
+495 
-501 RTEAIAALGHNYSS
+501 
-515 DWTIDTAAVCETVGS
+515 
-530 KSHHCTRCD
+530 
-539 SKKDVTEIPASGH
+539 
-552 SWNDGAITTEPT
+552 
-564 CTDEGVKTFTC
+564 
-575 NACGKTRTEA
+575 
-585 VAALGHNYSSDWTID
+585 YSSDWTID

-775 VRIGKNAFYGCKK
+775 VKIGKNAFYGCKK

-814 KATVKVPKKQKV
+814 KATVKVPKKQKA

-832 KKRGLNKKAKVK
+832 KKRGLNKKAKIK

>member
-1 MKRKRKRNLYHLWFC
+1 MKRKRNLYHLWFC
-16 FAMLL
+16 FAVLL

-243 DPTISVFGHWGS
+243 DPAISVFGHWGS

-389 SGHSWN
+389 SG
-395 DGAITTEPTCTD
+395 
-407 EGVKTFTCNSCG
+407 
-419 KTRTEEVAALGHN
+419 
-432 YSSDWT
+432 
-438 IDTAAT
+438 
-444 CSAIGSKSHHCTR
+444 
-457 CDSKKDVTEIPASGH
+457 
-472 SWNDGAITTEP
+472 
-483 TCTDEGV
+483 
-490 KTFTC
+490 
-495 NACGKT
+495 
-501 RTEAIAALGHNYSS
+501 
-515 DWTIDTAAVCETVGS
+515 
-530 KSHHCTRCD
+530 
-539 SKKDVTEIPASGH
+539 
-552 SWNDGAITTEPT
+552 
-564 CTDEGVKTFTC
+564 
-575 NACGKTRTEA
+575 
-585 VAALGHNYSSDWTID
+585 
-600 TAAACET
+600 
-607 VGSKS
+607 
-612 HHCTRCDS
+612 
-620 KKDITEIP
+620 
-628 ASGKHTWN
+628 KHTWN

-668 KLPMPTVTPVP
+668 KLPMPTATPVP
-679 TATPTPAITSAPTVT
+679 TATPTPAITSAPTVI

-714 KVTSSRSSSQTVAFI
+714 KVTSSRSSSRTVAFI

-775 VRIGKNAFYGCKK
+775 VKIGKNAFYGCKK

-814 KATVKVPKKQKV
+814 KATVKVPKKQKA

>member
-1 MKRKRKRNLYHLWFC
+1 MKRKRNLYHLWFC

-162 NMLNSKFN
+162 NMLSSKFN

-234 GESTSISVS
+234 GESASISVS
-243 DPTISVFGHWGS
+243 DPAISVFGHWGS

-319 TTTPT
+319 TTAPT

-379 SKKDITEIPA
+379 SKKD
-389 SGHSWN
+389 
-395 DGAITTEPTCTD
+395 
-407 EGVKTFTCNSCG
+407 V
-419 KTRTEEVAALGHN
+419 
-432 YSSDWT
+432 
-438 IDTAAT
+438 
-444 CSAIGSKSHHCTR
+444 
-457 CDSKKDVTEIPASGH
+457 
-472 SWNDGAITTEP
+472 
-483 TCTDEGV
+483 
-490 KTFTC
+490 
-495 NACGKT
+495 
-501 RTEAIAALGHNYSS
+501 
-515 DWTIDTAAVCETVGS
+515 
-530 KSHHCTRCD
+530 
-539 SKKDVTEIPASGH
+539 
-552 SWNDGAITTEPT
+552 
-564 CTDEGVKTFTC
+564 
-575 NACGKTRTEA
+575 
-585 VAALGHNYSSDWTID
+585 
-600 TAAACET
+600 
-607 VGSKS
+607 
-612 HHCTRCDS
+612 
-620 KKDITEIP
+620 TEIP

-654 TCTVCGVTRTETIA
+654 TCTICGVTRTETIA

-729 GNKVKTSVTI
+729 GNKVKTSVII

-814 KATVKVPKKQKV
+814 KATVKVPKKQKA

>member
-1 MKRKRKRNLYHLWFC
+1 MKRKRNLYHLWFC

-276 SGTITGISEGDT
+276 SGSITGISEGDT

-319 TTTPT
+319 TTPPT

-364 CETVGSKSHHCTRCD
+364 
-379 SKKDITEIPA
+379 
-389 SGHSWN
+389 
-395 DGAITTEPTCTD
+395 
-407 EGVKTFTCNSCG
+407 
-419 KTRTEEVAALGHN
+419 
-432 YSSDWT
+432 
-438 IDTAAT
+438 
-444 CSAIGSKSHHCTR
+444 
-457 CDSKKDVTEIPASGH
+457 
-472 SWNDGAITTEP
+472 
-483 TCTDEGV
+483 
-490 KTFTC
+490 
-495 NACGKT
+495 
-501 RTEAIAALGHNYSS
+501 
-515 DWTIDTAAVCETVGS
+515 CETVGS

-628 ASGKHTWN
+628 APGKHTWN

-729 GNKVKTSVTI
+729 GNKVKTSVII

-775 VRIGKNAFYGCKK
+775 VRIGKNSFYGCKK

>member
-243 DPTISVFGHWGS
+243 DPAISVFGHWGS

-276 SGTITGISEGDT
+276 SGSITGISEGDT

-319 TTTPT
+319 TTPPT

-379 SKKDITEIPA
+379 SKKD
-389 SGHSWN
+389 
-395 DGAITTEPTCTD
+395 
-407 EGVKTFTCNSCG
+407 V
-419 KTRTEEVAALGHN
+419 
-432 YSSDWT
+432 
-438 IDTAAT
+438 
-444 CSAIGSKSHHCTR
+444 
-457 CDSKKDVTEIPASGH
+457 
-472 SWNDGAITTEP
+472 
-483 TCTDEGV
+483 
-490 KTFTC
+490 
-495 NACGKT
+495 
-501 RTEAIAALGHNYSS
+501 
-515 DWTIDTAAVCETVGS
+515 
-530 KSHHCTRCD
+530 
-539 SKKDVTEIPASGH
+539 
-552 SWNDGAITTEPT
+552 
-564 CTDEGVKTFTC
+564 
-575 NACGKTRTEA
+575 
-585 VAALGHNYSSDWTID
+585 
-600 TAAACET
+600 
-607 VGSKS
+607 
-612 HHCTRCDS
+612 
-620 KKDITEIP
+620 TEIP

-654 TCTVCGVTRTETIA
+654 TCTICGVTRTETIA

-729 GNKVKTSVTI
+729 GNKVKTSVII

-775 VRIGKNAFYGCKK
+775 VKIGKNAFYGCKK

-814 KATVKVPKKQKV
+814 KATVKVPKKQKA